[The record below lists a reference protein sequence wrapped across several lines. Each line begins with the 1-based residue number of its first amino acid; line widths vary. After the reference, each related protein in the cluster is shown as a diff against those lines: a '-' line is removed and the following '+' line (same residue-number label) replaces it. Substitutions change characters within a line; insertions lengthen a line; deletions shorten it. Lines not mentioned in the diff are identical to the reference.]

1 MRRFLTVVGFAVA
14 PVVFVAAPAWAQ
26 AEPILE
32 IPLGTVVRGAPGSE
46 HLLATVPVAPED
58 VGQECG
64 AVVVGANNSSVH
76 PNTDLFLRSGG
87 SEVTALDVEREPG
100 AVTETAGTLVL
111 GTDVSISVRLGAD
124 GVFSGGGLTVTLDC
138 PPEPTTTTTEAP
150 TTTTTVPV
158 ETTAESSTTVAP
170 STTTTVVVTPSATL
184 PKTGSGTGTLLVAAG
199 AVLLVGAGALL
210 GSAKLRRRGQV

>member
-1 MRRFLTVVGFAVA
+1 MRRFLSVVGFAVA
-14 PVVFVAAPAWAQ
+14 PVVFVATPAWAQ

-87 SEVTALDVEREPG
+87 SEVVALDVEREPA

-111 GTDVSISVRLGAD
+111 GTDVSIFVRLGAD

-138 PPEPTTTTTEAP
+138 PPETTTTEAP

-170 STTTTVVVTPSATL
+170 STTTSVAVTPSATL
-184 PKTGSGTGTLLVAAG
+184 PKTGSGTDGLVVAAG
-199 AVLLVGAGALL
+199 VVLLVGAGALL
-210 GSAKLRRRGQV
+210 GSAKLRRRGQA